1 MTQVLALM
9 ILLFTGFSIVFLI
22 NIKILA
28 LKLTKTKEINNS
40 ENPLETDY
48 QFIKGLY

>member
-9 ILLFTGFSIVFLI
+9 VLIFIGFSIVFLI
-22 NIKILA
+22 NIIITT
-28 LKLTKTKEINNS
+28 LKLSKSKEINNS
-40 ENPLETDY
+40 ENPLEKDY